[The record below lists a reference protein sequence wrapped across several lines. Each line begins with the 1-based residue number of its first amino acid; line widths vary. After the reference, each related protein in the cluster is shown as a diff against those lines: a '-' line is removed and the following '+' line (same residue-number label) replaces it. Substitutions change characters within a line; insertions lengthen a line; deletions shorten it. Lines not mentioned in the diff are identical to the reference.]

1 MLPHLAKET
10 VNLRWGDSPGL
21 SRYNHRV
28 LIRGRQAV
36 QSQREDEMMEA
47 EVRERLEDAMLWALK
62 IKEEATSQGSRWPV
76 EAKTGKA

>member
-1 MLPHLAKET
+1 M
-10 VNLRWGDSPGL
+10 
-21 SRYNHRV
+21 
-28 LIRGRQAV
+28 V

-76 EAKTGKA
+76 EAKTGKAWNFPNSLQKEHRSAITLISDF